1 MVVFLF
7 LPVILACLAHISNY
21 TVDALRT
28 FNNDDD
34 GEKTLAKLILLSP
47 TLSTRGLSEKKY
59 LFNKHDSPSMSN
71 LQDSW

>member
-28 FNNDDD
+28 FNNDD